1 MAVMTGPYSLP
12 VLMTILSCLMA
23 WIPPRSIGFYCNDP
37 NVSHKYTTDT
47 FPSSLLVFHMLI
59 PIIFIFQYCEFGLIQ
74 IANPERSNEEA
85 NKLSW
90 ARAWALY
97 GRYWV
102 FTGVAFL
109 TNEILKTC
117 CPEARPH
124 FLETC
129 NPDWSKLDCTEDANH
144 YVTFDISWCQ
154 DQNTARNGAPKAIY
168 DGMKSFPS
176 GHAQM
181 SCYASIFAILY
192 LLERYPKNRRTLW
205 RHFAVVV
212 LVVAAFLASVTRIT
226 DRRHH
231 WWDVAFGS
239 SLGLIEGYIS
249 FFYMRKHILELD
261 AAVTDKK
268 ATTKS

>member
-1 MAVMTGPYSLP
+1 MAMTMGPYSLP
-12 VLMTILSCLMA
+12 ILMTILSCLMA

-59 PIIFIFQYCEFGLIQ
+59 PILFIFQYCELGLLQ
-74 IANPERSNEEA
+74 AADPNRSNDD
-85 NKLSW
+85 NSKLSW
-90 ARAWALY
+90 SRAWSLY

-109 TNEILKTC
+109 TNETLKTF

-129 NPDWSKLDCTEDANH
+129 NPDWTKLDCTENANH

-192 LLERYPKNRRTLW
+192 LLERYPKNRRKLW

-212 LVVAAFLASVTRIT
+212 LIVAAFLASVTRIT

-249 FFYMRKHILELD
+249 FFYMRKHILEFD
-261 AAVTDKK
+261 APMSEK
-268 ATTKS
+268 AATIKS